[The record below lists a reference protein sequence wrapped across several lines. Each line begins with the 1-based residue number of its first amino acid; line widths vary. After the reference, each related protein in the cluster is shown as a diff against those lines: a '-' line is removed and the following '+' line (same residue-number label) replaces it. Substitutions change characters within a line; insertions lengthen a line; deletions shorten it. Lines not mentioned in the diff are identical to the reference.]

1 MAWLE
6 ERQVISVQGL
16 MSACESSDSCQWAL
30 GLARETAD
38 NNWYS
43 SAMTVNI

>member
-16 MSACESSDSCQWAL
+16 MSACESSDSWAL